1 MYNEVTRASIEA
13 LGEIGD
19 LNAVPELL
27 SILNIEDISF
37 EYTDIDMKFQI
48 IDSIKNIYLNS
59 KVESYAYLL
68 DYLNGDNETIKE
80 SVAFILGEI
89 GNEEFTS
96 PLISVINDRNLD
108 VKKNIIIALGKI
120 GQTSSLNELI
130 TVLNDDSIYWLIKK
144 VAADAIYNIFQ
155 KNWYKLK
162 DTKSALWRSLNKD
175 YARLIEFLKNNDEE
189 DYKVKISTIKILER
203 FGDERAINAL
213 MTRVND
219 FHRVVRIHAS
229 NAIKKIE
236 ERLELEE
243 QSQ

>member
-1 MYNEVTRASIEA
+1 M
-13 LGEIGD
+13 
-19 LNAVPELL
+19 
-27 SILNIEDISF
+27 
-37 EYTDIDMKFQI
+37 
-48 IDSIKNIYLNS
+48 
-59 KVESYAYLL
+59 
-68 DYLNGDNETIKE
+68 
-80 SVAFILGEI
+80 GEI
-89 GNEEFTS
+89 GNEEFAA
-96 PLISVINDRNLD
+96 PLIKLMDDRNLD

-120 GQTSSLNELI
+120 GQTNSLNELI
-130 TVLNDDSIYWLIKK
+130 SVLNDDSTYWLIKK

-162 DTKSALWRSLNKD
+162 DTESELWRSLNKD
-175 YARLIEFLKNNDEE
+175 YARLIDFLKNNDEE
-189 DYKVKISTIKILER
+189 DYKVKISTIKILEK
-203 FGDERAINAL
+203 FGDDKAINAL